1 VVYRG
6 MTDAELLDAIY
17 WKVMAWLKPVPGAP
31 ADETLLQIIE
41 LFEANGREFVKVDY
55 PAND

>member
-1 VVYRG
+1 

>member
-1 VVYRG
+1 
-6 MTDAELLDAIY
+6 MTDAELLDALFY
-17 WKVMAWLKPVPGAP
+17 KLLAWLKPPDAP
-31 ADETLLQIIE
+31 ADETLLQMIE

>member
-1 VVYRG
+1 

-17 WKVMAWLKPVPGAP
+17 WKVMAWLKPIPGVPAE
-31 ADETLLQIIE
+31 ETLLQIVE